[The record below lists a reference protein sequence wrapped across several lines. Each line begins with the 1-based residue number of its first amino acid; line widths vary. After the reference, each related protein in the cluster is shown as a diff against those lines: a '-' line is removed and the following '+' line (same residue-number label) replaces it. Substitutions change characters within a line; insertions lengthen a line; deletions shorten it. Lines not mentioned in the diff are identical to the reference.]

1 MNLRGL
7 LLNTL
12 MFITEEEQKQI
23 VEAIKEAEL
32 ATSGEVKVHIEE
44 KCPTAD
50 PVQRATQLFN
60 YLALHKTAQRNG
72 VLFYLA
78 HRDRKFAV
86 IGDAGIDQAVT
97 ALFWESTKEILQ
109 NYFKKEQYVAGLCAG
124 INEAGKQLKKYFP
137 YQSDDKNELS
147 DDISFG

>member
-1 MNLRGL
+1 
-7 LLNTL
+7 
-12 MFITEEEQKQI
+12 MFLSEDQQKQI

-32 ATSGEVKVHIEE
+32 ATSGEIKVHIEAN
-44 KCPTAD
+44 CPTED
-50 PVQRATQLFN
+50 PMERAIYLFN
-60 YLALHKTAQRNG
+60 YLALHKTALRNG

-78 HRDRKFAV
+78 HEDHKFAV
-86 IGDAGIDQAVT
+86 VGDRGIDQAVT
-97 ALFWESTKEILQ
+97 ALFWESTKEILYNHFAKGQ
-109 NYFKKEQYVAGLCAG
+109 FTEGLCTG

>member
-1 MNLRGL
+1 
-7 LLNTL
+7 
-12 MFITEEEQKQI
+12 MFLTEEQQKQV

-32 ATSGEVKVHIEE
+32 ATSGEIKVHIEE
-44 KCPTAD
+44 NCPND
-50 PVQRATQLFN
+50 NPVQRATYLFN

-78 HRDRKFAV
+78 HEDRKFAV
-86 IGDAGIDQAVT
+86 IGDEGIDKAVT
-97 ALFWESTKEILQ
+97 ALFWESTKEILR
-109 NYFKKEQYVAGLCAG
+109 NHFSKDQYVEGLCAG

>member
-1 MNLRGL
+1 
-7 LLNTL
+7 
-12 MFITEEEQKQI
+12 MFLSEEQQKLI

-32 ATSGEVKVHIEE
+32 FTSGEVKVHIEE
-44 KCPTAD
+44 KCPSDD
-50 PVQRATQLFN
+50 PVKRATKLFN

-78 HRDRKFAV
+78 HEDRKFAV
-86 IGDAGIDQAVT
+86 IGDKGIDKAVT
-97 ALFWESTKEILQ
+97 ILFWESTKEILRNHFAQ
-109 NYFKKEQYVAGLCAG
+109 EQYTEGLCAG

>member
-1 MNLRGL
+1 
-7 LLNTL
+7 
-12 MFITEEEQKQI
+12 MFLTEEQQKLI

-32 ATSGEVKVHIEE
+32 ATSGEVKVHVEE
-44 KCPTAD
+44 KCPADD
-50 PVQRATQLFN
+50 PVKRATKLFS

-78 HRDRKFAV
+78 YGDRKFAV
-86 IGDAGIDQAVT
+86 IGDEGIDKAVT
-97 ALFWESTKEILQ
+97 ALFWDSTKEILR
-109 NYFKKEQYVAGLCAG
+109 NHFAKEQYTEGLCAG

>member
-1 MNLRGL
+1 
-7 LLNTL
+7 
-12 MFITEEEQKQI
+12 MFLTEEQQKQV

-32 ATSGEVKVHIEE
+32 ATSGEIKVHIEE
-44 KCPTAD
+44 NCPND
-50 PVQRATQLFN
+50 NPVQRATYLFN

-78 HRDRKFAV
+78 HEDRKFAV
-86 IGDAGIDQAVT
+86 IGDEGIDKAVT
-97 ALFWESTKEILQ
+97 ALFWESTKEILR
-109 NYFKKEQYVAGLCAG
+109 NHFSKHQYVEGLCAG

>member
-1 MNLRGL
+1 
-7 LLNTL
+7 
-12 MFITEEEQKQI
+12 MFLTNEQQKVI

-44 KCPTAD
+44 ECPSGD
-50 PVQRATQLFN
+50 PLTRASELFN
-60 YLALHKTAQRNG
+60 FLALHKTAQRNG

-78 HRDRKFAV
+78 YGDRKFAV
-86 IGDAGIDQAVT
+86 IGDEGIDKAAT
-97 ALFWESTKEILQ
+97 SLFWESTKEILR
-109 NYFKKEQYVAGLCAG
+109 NHFAKEQFAEGLCAG

>member
-1 MNLRGL
+1 
-7 LLNTL
+7 
-12 MFITEEEQKQI
+12 MFLSEEQQALI

-32 ATSGEVKVHIEE
+32 ATSGEVKVHVEA
-44 KCPTAD
+44 KCSSDD
-50 PVQRATQLFN
+50 PVKRATKLFN

-78 HRDRKFAV
+78 HEDRKFAV
-86 IGDAGIDQAVT
+86 IGDTGIDKAVT
-97 ALFWESTKEILQ
+97 ALFWESTKEILRNHFSQ
-109 NYFKKEQYVAGLCAG
+109 EQYTEGLCAG

>member
-1 MNLRGL
+1 
-7 LLNTL
+7 
-12 MFITEEEQKQI
+12 MFLSEEQKKQVI
-23 VEAIKEAEL
+23 EAIKEAEL
-32 ATSGEVKVHIEE
+32 ATSGEIKVHIEE
-44 KCPTAD
+44 NCPKD
-50 PVQRATQLFN
+50 NPVQRATYLFN

-78 HRDRKFAV
+78 HEDRKFAV
-86 IGDAGIDQAVT
+86 IGDKGIDKAVT
-97 ALFWESTKEILQ
+97 ALFWESTKEILR
-109 NYFKKEQYVAGLCAG
+109 NHFSKEQYAEGLCAG

>member
-1 MNLRGL
+1 
-7 LLNTL
+7 
-12 MFITEEEQKQI
+12 MFLTEEQQKLI

-44 KCPTAD
+44 KCPADD
-50 PVQRATQLFN
+50 PVKRATKLFN

-78 HRDRKFAV
+78 HEDRKFAV
-86 IGDAGIDQAVT
+86 IGDEGIDKAVT
-97 ALFWESTKEILQ
+97 ALFWESTKEILR
-109 NYFKKEQYVAGLCAG
+109 NHYAKEQYAEGLCAG